1 MDDLL
6 KFLRSVLRHWV
17 SLVTGSV
24 LVAGLGVWEHVG
36 QKALSA
42 KYYVSVCVIAVV
54 AACYQAWLDEYR
66 RDNGLEATVA
76 ALRHEKERSQPTQTE
91 IAEIRTALE
100 GLKANAHHWASRLV
114 SGGVLARGTK
124 PDLLPPRWTSALTIA
139 AHFSTELHGKMLTIE
154 DKAHH
159 CERDIEDLCSVPE
172 SMRVSRQHQFI
183 AVAQELSALGVQAA
197 EAAGD
202 LQQQRQPK

>member
-1 MDDLL
+1 MGTRRA
-6 KFLRSVLRHWV
+6 KGAFSEVLRLRLCDCSCGCLLPSMV
-17 SLVTGSV
+17 RRV
-24 LVAGLGVWEHVG
+24 
-36 QKALSA
+36 
-42 KYYVSVCVIAVV
+42 
-54 AACYQAWLDEYR
+54 QAR
-66 RDNGLEATVA
+66 QRLEATVA